1 MSSHKTVT
9 KYILGMAFETEVAG
23 HKIILDNSP
32 EDLGP
37 SPKPLLLSALA
48 ACSGMDIVPILQK
61 MKVEFSDLSIDVEG
75 ELSED
80 YPKIYHTIKIIYY
93 IHLNPENFEK
103 MERAVKLSL
112 EKYCGVYAMLVKAAD
127 ISYEIKIV

>member
-1 MSSHKTVT
+1 MSHTSST
-9 KYILGMAFETEVAG
+9 KYISGMAFETEIAG

-37 SPKPLLLSALA
+37 TPKPLLLSALA
-48 ACSGMDIVPILQK
+48 ACSGMDIVPILNK
-61 MKVEFSDLSIDVEG
+61 IKVEFSDLTIDVTG
-75 ELSED
+75 ELSND
-80 YPKIYHTIKIIYY
+80 YPKIYETIKVIFH
-93 IHLNPENFEK
+93 IHLNPDDLEK

-127 ISYEIKIV
+127 ISYQIDLV

>member
-1 MSSHKTVT
+1 MSHTSST
-9 KYILGMAFETEVAG
+9 KYISGMAFETEIAG

-37 SPKPLLLSALA
+37 TPKPLLLSALA
-48 ACSGMDIVPILQK
+48 ACSGMDIVPILNK
-61 MKVEFSDLSIDVEG
+61 IKVEFSDLTIDVTG
-75 ELSED
+75 ELSND
-80 YPKIYHTIKIIYY
+80 YPKIYKTIKVIFH
-93 IHLNPENFEK
+93 IHLNPDDLEK

-127 ISYEIKIV
+127 ISYQIDLV